1 MELNKIFYEE
11 QYDEAFKFAIENNFT
26 IKELESSNGRRTF
39 QIVEIPKP
47 TEEDEIDLLRVR
59 RETECFSIINRG
71 KLWYDKLTEEQIK
84 ELDKWYHEWL
94 DVTKTQTIPEKPTW
108 LN

>member
-11 QYDEAFKFAIENNFT
+11 QYDEAFKFVIENNFT
-26 IKELESSNGRRTF
+26 IKELESSNGKRTF
-39 QIVEIPKP
+39 QIVEFPKP
-47 TEEDEIDLLRVR
+47 TKEETLEILRSK

-71 KLWYDKLTEEQIK
+71 KLWYDKLTEEQTK

-94 DVTKTQTIPEKPTW
+94 DVTKTQTIPGKPAW